1 MNAALDTLQI
11 VKRLREA
18 GFNDVQAEAVTNVVR
33 DIRETAFDQ
42 LATKADVER
51 LALTTKA
58 DVERLAVDVERLAAT
73 TKADI
78 ERLAADIQRFVATGK
93 ADLAAAIAEVK
104 VDIIKWVVGI
114 GFAQVAM
121 VVALLRLI
129 PGAHP

>member
-18 GFNDVQAEAVTNVVR
+18 GLNDVQAEAVTNVVR
-33 DIRETAFDQ
+33 DARKTAFGQ
-42 LATKADVER
+42 LATKADVGR
-51 LALTTKA
+51 LA
-58 DVERLAVDVERLAAT
+58 
-73 TKADI
+73 ADI
-78 ERLAADIQRFVATGK
+78 ERLAAATNADVERRAADIQRLAATSK

-104 VDIIKWVVGI
+104 VDLIKWVVGI

-121 VVALLRLI
+121 VVVLPRLI